1 MLVPN
6 MVLSLYMLKPIIHF
20 FDRLEDKTRGKLS
33 HIPVVYS
40 VVGGFFV
47 IMFWRAVWE
56 TIDIMWKSDNY
67 ILNWIFYPP
76 ISMVISILVLLM
88 IGLMVSTFIGHRIIM
103 SGLKNEKKL
112 EERAEEMIQEEEITL
127 KHVMT
132 ELSKLRK
139 DFEER
144 R

>member
-1 MLVPN
+1 MF
-6 MVLSLYMLKPIIHF
+6 KPIIHF
-20 FDRLEDKTRGKLS
+20 FDRLEDKIRGRLS
-33 HIPVVYS
+33 HVPVTYS
-40 VVGGFFV
+40 IIGGFFV

-56 TIDIMWKSDNY
+56 TIDLLWKSDNAF
-67 ILNWIFYPP
+67 LNTIFYPP
-76 ISMVISILVLLM
+76 ISLAISIIALLM

-112 EERAEEMIQEEEITL
+112 EERAEEMIEEEEITL
-127 KHVMT
+127 KHVMA